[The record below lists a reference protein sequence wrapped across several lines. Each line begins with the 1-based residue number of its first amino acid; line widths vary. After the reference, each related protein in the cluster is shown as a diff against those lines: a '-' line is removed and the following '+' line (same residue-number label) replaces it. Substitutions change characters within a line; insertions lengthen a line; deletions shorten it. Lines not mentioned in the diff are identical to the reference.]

1 MGLGSRQ
8 GLDRV
13 RVRCGVCFVQWQKT
27 NQARTRHRSPFSAGS
42 FLLPP
47 RSLVVCLHMQNAQTA
62 TENGKERE
70 TEEEAEKTLA
80 ADNGHID
87 KRLRHRSL
95 HRYSCLLKQR
105 DCAGPGRSRSLP

>member
-1 MGLGSRQ
+1 MSGCAVECVLCSGKR
-8 GLDRV
+8 LTRLEPDIA
-13 RVRCGVCFVQWQKT
+13 
-27 NQARTRHRSPFSAGS
+27 ARSLLVPSS

-80 ADNGHID
+80 ADNGHRD

-105 DCAGPGRSRSLP
+105 DWTEAGLGRSRSLP